1 MTSMNEKPVLEID
14 GKSYDLSDLTDAAQ
28 ETVNSL
34 KYVEAGIAR
43 LNAEIAIAKTA
54 KNAYINALKQQ
65 IE

>member
-1 MTSMNEKPVLEID
+1 MNEKPVLEID